1 MMDII
6 SSRSNAKIRTVRAL
20 RQRKGRD
27 ESHTYLVEGIH
38 LVGAAVESG
47 APIEAIFYAPD
58 LLTSD
63 YALDLIKQTQSGGLP
78 CYPTTPEVFSSLASK
93 EHPQGILAVVRQS
106 RLSLTDLTPENFSW
120 GLACV
125 SPQDPG
131 NIGAILRT
139 IDAVSSSGLLML
151 EGGVD
156 IYHPTAVRASM
167 GAIFRKPVVRAAF
180 DEFST
185 WGHANGYQ
193 IVGSSAHGSKD
204 YQEVKRYRR
213 PLILLL
219 GEERR
224 GLTPAQAEICTSMLR
239 LPMHGKVTSLNL
251 AVAAGVLLYDML
263 GKMEEVETGY

>member
-1 MMDII
+1 
-6 SSRSNAKIRTVRAL
+6 L
-20 RQRKGRD
+20 
-27 ESHTYLVEGIH
+27 
-38 LVGAAVESG
+38 
-47 APIEAIFYAPD
+47 
-58 LLTSD
+58 
-63 YALDLIKQTQSGGLP
+63 
-78 CYPTTPEVFSSLASK
+78 
-93 EHPQGILAVVRQS
+93 
-106 RLSLTDLTPENFSW
+106 SW

-139 IDAVSSSGLLML
+139 IDAVGASGLLML
-151 EGGVD
+151 DGGVD

-167 GAIFRKPVVRAAF
+167 GGIFRKQVVRAAF
-180 DEFST
+180 DEFSA
-185 WGHANGYQ
+185 WAHANGYQ
-193 IVGSSAHGSKD
+193 IIGSSAHGSKD

-224 GLTPAQAEICTSMLR
+224 GLTPTQAEICTSMLR

-263 GKMEEVETGY
+263 GKMEGVETGY

>member
-1 MMDII
+1 MIDII
-6 SSRSNAKIRTVRAL
+6 SSRSNAKIRSVRAL

-27 ESHTYLVEGIH
+27 ESHAYLVEGIH
-38 LVGAAVESG
+38 LVGAALESG
-47 APIEAIFYAPD
+47 AAIEAIFYAPD

-78 CYPTTPEVFSSLASK
+78 CYPATPDVFSSLASK
-93 EHPQGILAVVRQS
+93 EHPQGILAVVQQS
-106 RLSLTDLTPENFSW
+106 RQSLTDLTQENFSW
-120 GLACV
+120 GAACV
-125 SPQDPG
+125 APQDPG

-139 IDAVSSSGLLML
+139 IDAVGANGLLML

-167 GAIFRKPVVRAAF
+167 GAIFRKQVVRAAF
-180 DEFST
+180 DEFSA
-185 WGHANGYQ
+185 WAYADGYQ
-193 IVGSSAHGSKD
+193 VVGSSAQGSKD
-204 YQEVKRYRR
+204 YQAVKRYRR

-224 GLTPAQAEICTSMLR
+224 GLTPTQAEICTSMLR

-251 AVAAGVLLYDML
+251 SVAAGVLLYDML
-263 GKMEEVETGY
+263 AKMEGVETEY

>member
-1 MMDII
+1 MEMIG
-6 SSRSNAKIRTVRAL
+6 SRSNTKVRSVRAL

-38 LVGAAVESG
+38 LVGAALESG
-47 APIEAIFYAPD
+47 ATIEAIFYAPD

-63 YALDLIKQTQSGGLP
+63 YALGLIKQTGSRGLP
-78 CYPTTPEVFSSLASK
+78 CYPTTPDVFSSLASK
-93 EHPQGILAVVRQS
+93 EHPQGILAVVQQS
-106 RLSLTDLTPENFSW
+106 RQSLTDLTPEDFSW

-131 NIGAILRT
+131 NIGTILRT
-139 IDAVSSSGLLML
+139 IDAVGASGLVML
-151 EGGVD
+151 DGGVD

-167 GAIFRKPVVRAAF
+167 GAIFRKPVVSAAF
-180 DEFST
+180 NEFSV
-185 WGHANGYQ
+185 WAHANGFQ
-193 IVGSSAHGSKD
+193 IVGSSTHGSKN

-263 GKMEEVETGY
+263 GKMEGVET